1 MRPRDSA
8 ELLLLAALWGAS
20 FLFMKLGA
28 SEFGAIALAGVR
40 VALAA
45 AVLLPLAAAQG
56 LLPQLRAHWPQV
68 LLVGLFNS
76 ALPFVAFAWAVMV
89 ITAGTSSVLNST
101 APLWTA
107 LIAWW
112 WLGDRLDR
120 WRMLGIAIGFAGVSW
135 LAWDKVGVKGGR
147 DAIEVTGAVL
157 ACLGATLCYGLSI
170 NYTKQRLSAV
180 APVALAAG
188 SQLSATLALA
198 VPTALA
204 WPAQMPGTQAWAVL
218 VALGLL
224 CTAFAYLLYFRLI
237 AHVGPAR
244 AITVTYLIPLFGVS
258 WGVLLLGE
266 PLTPGMIAAGAVI
279 LLGTALATGM
289 LRPRRAVPA

>member
-1 MRPRDSA
+1 MRPRDTA

-28 SEFGAIALAGVR
+28 FEFGAIALAGVR

-45 AVLLPLAAAQG
+45 AVLLPLAAARG
-56 LLPQLRAHWPQV
+56 LMPQLRSHWRQL

-76 ALPFVAFAWAVMV
+76 ALPFIAFAWAVV
-89 ITAGTSSVLNST
+89 IITAGTSSVLNST

-107 LIAWW
+107 LVAWW
-112 WLGDRLDR
+112 WLGDKPDR
-120 WRMLGIAIGFAGVSW
+120 WRLAGIAIGFAGVSW

-170 NYTKQRLSAV
+170 NYTKKRLSAL

-188 SQLSATLALA
+188 SQVAATLVLA

-204 WPAQMPGTQAWAVL
+204 WPAQMPGAPAWAAL
-218 VALGLL
+218 AALGLL
-224 CTAFAYLLYFRLI
+224 STAFAYLLYFRLI

-258 WGVLLLGE
+258 WGALLLGE

-289 LRPRRAVPA
+289 LKPRRVAAA